1 MKKLLF
7 LLMFPV
13 LCFGQTAD
21 EFYNSGLDKGNLED
35 YNGAIADFTKAIELN
50 PDDADTYYNRGT
62 TKVKLKDYNG
72 AIADFTKAISLKP
85 FADCYVNRGH
95 CKADLEDYEGAIAD
109 FTKAIELNPND
120 ESAYYQRGG
129 AKLFTNESSCPD
141 MKKACELGSELGCGF
156 SEKFC
161 ISFGQTASYFLESGN
176 AKKNLKD
183 YEGAIADYTKA
194 ISLNPDYANAY
205 NNRGICKEILGQPY
219 CSDWKK
225 GCELGNQNCCEWY
238 NNQCR

>member
-1 MKKLLF
+1 
-7 LLMFPV
+7 MFPV

-21 EFYNSGLDKGNLED
+21 EFYNSGLDKGNLE
-35 YNGAIADFTKAIELN
+35 
-50 PDDADTYYNRGT
+50 
-62 TKVKLKDYNG
+62 DYNG

-161 ISFGQTASYFLESGN
+161 QTASYFLESGN

-183 YEGAIADYTKA
+183 YEGAITDFTKA
-194 ISLNPDYANAY
+194 ISLNPDYAKAY
-205 NNRGICKEILGQPY
+205 INRGASKWYLKQDY
-219 CSDWKK
+219 CSDYKK
-225 GCELGNQNCCEWY
+225 ACELGDCNFY
-238 NNQCR
+238 NRFCI